1 MKSFSWG
8 LTNNLI
14 LSLSLALGVWGMAGT
29 PALAQVVDTSGNAKA
44 AVVDDTPAPGQPMTD
59 LQRFNA
65 LERRYFG
72 HGYPNDTIEDRLFR
86 MENLVFGGKTKAP
99 MPDRIFKLEAA
110 IGKPAAPSANE
121 ALNPS
126 ESTQATT
133 PANSGQDSMGGAL
146 AGAAAPPP
154 QKEPAKTFNSL
165 FSQATADIDAT
176 RYHAAA
182 DELEQAIQLNPNN
195 ARAYSL
201 LGETLLKLQ
210 DREGAKEAFRAC
222 FQVDPFG
229 ADGRNSK
236 AMLLK
241 MVSDDTIRATAPQ
254 DTPQVVSHTIQ
265 TLNLEAADLANRYR
279 QDGNRWA
286 AYRRY
291 LGNIE
296 AQKIEGDYYGTGYGT
311 GYGGGFRGR
320 GRWGGM
326 ASAGYMSPYGGGGY
340 GRREISDM
348 GRLQSNYIRTDAVVQ
363 ANYARTEAARKAAFV
378 QEAAANLK
386 DQLLRPGTLR
396 DDAHL
401 KALGT
406 TLYCRYYGDDTPS
419 IDEPPVPE
427 DPIQGIKSQSDG
439 TDP

>member
-1 MKSFSWG
+1 MKVYVKG
-8 LTNNLI
+8 NTNRFI
-14 LSLSLALGVWGMAGT
+14 LSLCLAGGLCSMAGG
-29 PALAQVVDTSGNAKA
+29 PALAQVVDTTAPRA
-44 AVVDDTPAPGQPMTD
+44 QAVDDTPAAGQPMTD

-65 LERRYFG
+65 LEKRYFG
-72 HGYPNDTIEDRLFR
+72 HGYPNDAIEDRLFR

-99 MPDRIFKLEAA
+99 LPDRIFKLEAA
-110 IGKPAAPSANE
+110 IGKPAAEPPANE
-121 ALNPS
+121 ALNPG
-126 ESTQATT
+126 ESTQA
-133 PANSGQDSMGGAL
+133 
-146 AGAAAPPP
+146 AAAAAAAKAAPSGAEAPVKTV
-154 QKEPAKTFNSL
+154 KEAPKTFNSL

-176 RYHAAA
+176 RFHAAA

-210 DREGAKEAFRAC
+210 DRDGAKEAFRAC

-229 ADGRNSK
+229 ADGRSAK

-241 MVSDDTIRATAPQ
+241 MVSDDTVRATAPQ

-296 AQKIEGDYYGTGYGT
+296 AQKMEGTYNGGPSGF
-311 GYGGGFRGR
+311 GRHFRGGGF
-320 GRWGGM
+320 
-326 ASAGYMSPYGGGGY
+326 ASAGYTSPYGGY
-340 GRREISDM
+340 RRGEISSM
-348 GRLQSNYIRTDAVVQ
+348 ARLSSNYIRTDSIVQ
-363 ANYARTEAARKAAFV
+363 ANYARAEAARKAAFV
-378 QEAAANLK
+378 QESAANLK
-386 DQLLRPGTLR
+386 DQMLKPTVLK
-396 DDAHL
+396 DDAKL

-406 TLYCRYYGDDTPS
+406 TLYCRYYGDETPS
-419 IDEPPVPE
+419 VDEPPVPE
-427 DPIQGIKSQSDG
+427 DPILELKARAMGLTHK
-439 TDP
+439 